1 MKQGRPRATGPF
13 DTHAELVAAVLERH
27 AKGKGSP
34 NIGRILGISQPT
46 AMKIIKENQ

>member
-13 DTHAELVAAVLERH
+13 KTHAELVAAVLERH
-27 AKGKGSP
+27 AKGKNSQ

-46 AMKIIKENQ
+46 AMKIIKEHQ